1 MVNTMLFCDII
12 PNFSIDGDVLSIE
25 PLTSGHINTTYHVQ
39 IREADGCVSQY
50 TLQRINKY
58 VFHDP
63 IAVMENILNVTAH
76 IKKALVAEGADV
88 ERQSLTVI
96 LSRDGLPYY
105 LDGDNEYW
113 RLYRYIADAHT
124 LNFVQNPRQLYNAG
138 FGFGRFQQ
146 MLSDFP
152 IETLHETIPQFH
164 NTRLRYE
171 QLMDAVA
178 RDECGRA
185 AEVLPEIEFFRARE
199 QELSM
204 LVHMT
209 ENGEMPLRVT
219 HNDTK
224 FNNILIDDA
233 TNEAL
238 SVIDLDTVMP
248 GLLVHDFG
256 DAIRYAANT
265 AEEDETDLTRVSLDL
280 DAYRHFSDGFLTA
293 LRDRITPVEFRMLPW
308 GAKIITMELS
318 MRFLADHLNGDKY
331 FKIHR
336 ANHNLDRARCQL
348 KLAQSM
354 EEHFDEMFRLIEPY
368 LPEE

>member
-1 MVNTMLFCDII
+1 MV
-12 PNFSIDGDVLSIE
+12 DGEVMSVE
-25 PLTSGHINTTYHVQ
+25 PLSSGHINTTY
-39 IREADGCVSQY
+39 CVKVKNTRDEVCQY

-63 IAVMENILNVTAH
+63 VAVMENILNVTAH
-76 IKKALVAEGADV
+76 IKKSLAAEGVDV
-88 ERQSLTVI
+88 ERKSLTVV
-96 LSRDGLPYY
+96 LTRDGYPYY
-105 LDGDNEYW
+105 LDEEDEYW
-113 RLYRYIADAHT
+113 RLYRYIGNAHT

-138 FGFGRFQQ
+138 AGFGQFQR

-152 IETLHETIPQFH
+152 IGTLHETIPHFH
-164 NTRLRYE
+164 DTPLRYQ
-171 QLMDAVA
+171 QLMDAA
-178 RDECGRA
+178 ERDEYGRA
-185 AEVLPEIEFFRARE
+185 AGVSAELEFFRAHER
-199 QELSM
+199 ELSM

-209 ENGEMPLRVT
+209 ETGEMPLRVT

-224 FNNILIDDA
+224 FNNILIDDE
-233 TNEAL
+233 TDEAL

-248 GLLVHDFG
+248 GLLVNDFG

-265 AEEDETDLTRVSLDL
+265 AEEDETDLDRVSIDL
-280 DAYRHFSDGFLTA
+280 DAYRHFSDGFLSA
-293 LRDRITPVEFRMLPW
+293 LRGRITPAEFEMLPW
-308 GAKIITMELS
+308 GAVIITMELS

-336 ANHNLDRARCQL
+336 ENHNLDRARCQL

-368 LPEE
+368 RPEK

>member
-1 MVNTMLFCDII
+1 MVSTILFCDIV
-12 PNFSIDGDVLSIE
+12 NEFMVDGEVLTVE
-25 PLTSGHINTTYHVQ
+25 PLTSGHINTTY
-39 IREADGCVSQY
+39 CVKVKSASGEICQY
-50 TLQRINKY
+50 TLQRINQY

-63 IAVMENILNVTAH
+63 VAVMENISNVTAH
-76 IKKALVAEGADV
+76 IKKSLAAEGGDI
-88 ERQSLTVI
+88 ERESLTVV
-96 LSRDGLPYY
+96 LTRDGYPYY
-105 LDGDNEYW
+105 LDADNEYW
-113 RLYRYIADAHT
+113 RLYRYIGNAHT

-138 FGFGRFQQ
+138 FGFGRFQK

-152 IETLHETIPQFH
+152 LETLHETIPQFH
-164 NTRLRYE
+164 NTKLRYE

-185 AEVLPEIEFFRARE
+185 ASVLPEIAFFQARE

-209 ENGEMPLRVT
+209 ETGEMPLRVT

-224 FNNILIDDA
+224 FNNILIDDE

-265 AEEDETDLTRVSLDL
+265 AEEDETDLARVSIDL
-280 DAYRHFSDGFLTA
+280 EAYRHFADGFLSA
-293 LRDRITPVEFRMLPW
+293 LHDRITPVEFRMLPW

-336 ANHNLDRARCQL
+336 KNHNLDRARCQL

-354 EEHFDEMFRLIEPY
+354 EEHFDEMFQLIEQY
-368 LPEE
+368 NPEK